1 MRVIRDQLSDRHDAG
16 RRLGAWGPQRL
27 TSPSATRQRQQESAV
42 VASVESEQLLNRAQ
56 ATVSDHITALGRVA
70 ETAGRGQF
78 ATSFLSLRG
87 HGRTR
92 P

>member
-1 MRVIRDQLSDRHDAG
+1 M
-16 RRLGAWGPQRL
+16 
-27 TSPSATRQRQQESAV
+27 
-42 VASVESEQLLNRAQ
+42 VASVESEPSANRAQ
-56 ATVSDHITALGRVA
+56 ATVSYDITALGRVA